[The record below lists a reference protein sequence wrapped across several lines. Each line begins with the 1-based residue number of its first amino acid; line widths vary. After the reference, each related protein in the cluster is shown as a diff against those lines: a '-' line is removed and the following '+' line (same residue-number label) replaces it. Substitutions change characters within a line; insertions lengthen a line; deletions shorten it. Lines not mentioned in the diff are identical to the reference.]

1 MIPEYS
7 CCQMRLPMLEPAFF
21 FDTVAVPEELE
32 LSAPDLAESEDELPE
47 DAESLTW
54 SKRTTPRCLSKLAF
68 LMVTVALLDFNPCSS
83 ATDSS
88 MVTV

>member
-1 MIPEYS
+1 MTGDCVAAVDPDVPVAPFVPFAEPDDPDVPDVP
-7 CCQMRLPMLEPAFF
+7 LP
-21 FDTVAVPEELE
+21 
-32 LSAPDLAESEDELPE
+32 AESP
-47 DAESLTW
+47 AW
-54 SKRTTPRCLSKLAF
+54 SNRTTPRCLSKLAF